1 MVGTLIKLAKDK
13 SPNYTKLNAL
23 DWFTTLFQ
31 FFKIQLERPLKGKK
45 LFFKKVIMERF
56 DQILDPILILMG
68 SEDEGVQKAAY
79 TANDKLMIAIQQL
92 KKEESVNF
100 AKVMPKLK
108 EMLAEKK
115 STSTSESALR
125 WMKFML
131 QNYNDKILPQIK
143 EII

>member
-108 EMLAEKK
+108 EMLA
-115 STSTSESALR
+115 
-125 WMKFML
+125 
-131 QNYNDKILPQIK
+131 
-143 EII
+143 